1 MQSMFGKQITRAFG
15 LQSSERD
22 FEISFIISN
31 GLPSIK
37 MPLLLEYKGIWKSEH
52 LLLEALFL
60 PRLVALVARSSTSH
74 SSLRLPPP
82 RGATMKRKLQW
93 AKLFYQLDSSRHIH
107 RDESWQPLR
116 INIVICSQWDR
127 FFHHLQSRTKIRPGD
142 AWGGADLS
150 IIIYRSD
157 KSTRRKE
164 IFNSKL
170 GGSVVRQVESPG
182 VYNKSHTH
190 SA

>member
-31 GLPSIK
+31 CLPSIK

-74 SSLRLPPP
+74 SSLRLPTA
-82 RGATMKRKLQW
+82 ATKGGHNEKETTMGQ
-93 AKLFYQLDSSRHIH
+93 LFYQLDSSRHIH

-142 AWGGADLS
+142 AWGG
-150 IIIYRSD
+150 
-157 KSTRRKE
+157 
-164 IFNSKL
+164 
-170 GGSVVRQVESPG
+170 GGF
-182 VYNKSHTH
+182 VYYNLQKW
-190 SA
+190 

>member
-1 MQSMFGKQITRAFG
+1 M
-15 LQSSERD
+15 
-22 FEISFIISN
+22 
-31 GLPSIK
+31 
-37 MPLLLEYKGIWKSEH
+37 
-52 LLLEALFL
+52 
-60 PRLVALVARSSTSH
+60 
-74 SSLRLPPP
+74 
-82 RGATMKRKLQW
+82 
-93 AKLFYQLDSSRHIH
+93 
-107 RDESWQPLR
+107 
-116 INIVICSQWDR
+116 
-127 FFHHLQSRTKIRPGD
+127 
-142 AWGGADLS
+142 GGADLS